1 MPSGEISERVA
12 RCVSYVGNLIR
23 YIEHIVA
30 TEMRLARAM
39 TMKMKMKIKFALV
52 TCWALRNGLISG
64 KAGNMNEICDK

>member
-1 MPSGEISERVA
+1 MPSGEISKRVA

-39 TMKMKMKIKFALV
+39 TMKMKIKFALV
-52 TCWALRNGLISG
+52 TCWELRNGLISG
-64 KAGNMNEICDK
+64 KVGNMNEICDK